1 VLLFGP
7 PGTGKTL
14 LARSAAAA
22 CQAVFVAIDAR
33 SGQLNSS
40 LKCRRI
46 RLFAWHLFFDSAF
59 SSLFFYLFFFCFFFL
74 LFCFRFALL
83 CFALLCF
90 ALLCFFFFVPVVS
103 DLAGS
108 FLGETE
114 ENLRLAFER
123 AQKVAA
129 QGACVLFI
137 DEIDTLCPQRAQG
150 AS

>member
-1 VLLFGP
+1 MFY
-7 PGTGKTL
+7 
-14 LARSAAAA
+14 
-22 CQAVFVAIDAR
+22 F
-33 SGQLNSS
+33 
-40 LKCRRI
+40 
-46 RLFAWHLFFDSAF
+46 HLF
-59 SSLFFYLFFFCFFFL
+59 
-74 LFCFRFALL
+74 
-83 CFALLCF
+83 
-90 ALLCFFFFVPVVS
+90 FFFFVFFFFLVPVVS
-103 DLAGS
+103 ELAGS